1 MPTRSAPSSHLAQRT
16 QHRRQSLS
24 LFRPQRCVHCLRAAN
39 ILSGEANRC
48 EMQTEPSF
56 GSPDAASSPG
66 ALRVGMR
73 DALRTEHDDLNAG
86 SDAAALRRYLQER
99 GPGSVDDHR
108 DLESLLARCWD
119 SLVGST
125 SGGMTSSKLFG
136 RIEDARWQPP
146 ELTFTIERHG
156 GTVVGSSRAELQDWT
171 VDLERQTLQ
180 YKQRRHRQLRSSQPR
195 LDVAPLAEEIFKLM
209 LARADDARLTW
220 NSDGSVQVKIGTI
233 IPATSPQQTT
243 TGRRKRFSREL
254 TRRVEEAGGTV
265 VRSNVYR
272 LPTS

>member
-1 MPTRSAPSSHLAQRT
+1 
-16 QHRRQSLS
+16 
-24 LFRPQRCVHCLRAAN
+24 
-39 ILSGEANRC
+39 
-48 EMQTEPSF
+48 
-56 GSPDAASSPG
+56 
-66 ALRVGMR
+66 MR

-99 GPGSVDDHR
+99 GPGSIEDHD